1 MPALR
6 VVITGATGQLG
17 IELIQLLEEEDYFEV
32 IGLGR
37 KDMDITDYD
46 QVEKKMVELMPDII
60 IHTAA
65 YTNVDSAEDDPDT
78 AFLVNGT
85 GTENLAIMASKLK
98 AKLVYISTDYVFS
111 GEINRPISE
120 SETPSPISVYGR
132 SKLAGETYIRK
143 NLEQFFI
150 IRTSWVYGLHGNNFV
165 KTMLELSEKRN
176 QIMVVDDQIGSPT
189 YTLDLAKC
197 ILLLMVTEKYGIYH
211 VSNEGSCSWYEFA
224 KAIFEEADIDMNV
237 TPCETTEFPRKAPR
251 PKYSVL
257 METALS
263 ANGFPKMRN
272 WRDALAHFFEKFA
285 QNSSDKNNHGKRLA
299 EKN

>member
-6 VVITGATGQLG
+6 VVITGAKGQLG
-17 IELIQLLEEEDYFEV
+17 SEFIHLLKEEDHFEV

-37 KDMDITDYD
+37 IDMDITDYD
-46 QVEKKMVELMPDII
+46 QVEKKMVELSPDII

-78 AFLVNGT
+78 AYLVNGI
-85 GTENLAIMASKLK
+85 GTKNLAIMASRLK
-98 AKLVYISTDYVFS
+98 AKLVYISTDYVFNGNS
-111 GEINRPISE
+111 HHPISE
-120 SETPSPISVYGR
+120 SETPSPLGVYGQT
-132 SKLAGETYIRK
+132 KLAGESYIREHH
-143 NLEQFFI
+143 NQYFI
-150 IRTSWVYGLHGNNFV
+150 VRTSWVYGIHGRNFV
-165 KTMLELSEKRN
+165 KTMLELSEEKD

-189 YTLDLAKC
+189 YTYDLAQC
-197 ILLLMVTEKYGIYH
+197 IVRLMVTEKYGIYH

-237 TPCETTEFPRKAPR
+237 RPCKTTEFPRKAPR
-251 PKYSVL
+251 PRYSVL

-272 WRDALAHFFEKFA
+272 WREALTHFFGIFA
-285 QNSSDKNNHGKRLA
+285 QHSSGKNDKSLV
-299 EKN
+299 EKK